1 MDSST
6 VELISLHKHRYKIE
20 ANIYNIRSNVF
31 EDVVLLLD
39 SGCYN
44 TMIPKYVANISGR
57 PLGFKHGYKIG
68 GAVVEAE
75 AYSIEKLLIGDLSLE
90 RVVAFA
96 ADYGGDFASDIILG
110 TNVMN
115 NWRMTIDKK
124 ANTFQFR
131 ENPLDDLPNKK
142 YIYQNYF
149 DKTGNYVCIQETA

>member
-6 VELISLHKHRYKIE
+6 SKLMLQNKHRYKIM
-20 ANIYNIRSNVF
+20 ADIYNIRSGVF
-31 EDVVLLLD
+31 EDVILFLD

-44 TMIPKYVANISGR
+44 TMVPKYFAETSGR

-68 GAVVEAE
+68 GAVVEAQ
-75 AYSIEKLLIGDLSLE
+75 AYSIEKIKIGDVVLE

-124 ANTFQFR
+124 ANTFQFC